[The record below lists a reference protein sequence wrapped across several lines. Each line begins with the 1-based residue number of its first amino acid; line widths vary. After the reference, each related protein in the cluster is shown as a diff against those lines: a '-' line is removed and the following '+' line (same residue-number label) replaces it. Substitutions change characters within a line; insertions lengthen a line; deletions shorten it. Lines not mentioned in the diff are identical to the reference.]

1 MDQKVKFATLMA
13 KLGVHFGA
21 ADGNYDDKE
30 RAFVNLFIG
39 LLKTQGELDM
49 DVENVIRDTTNK
61 RYTLDELVA
70 ECNEI
75 LNGVDAEEHSKT
87 IENMCKFIETII
99 EIDGRST
106 SEERKEFALWKKAIG
121 A

>member
-1 MDQKVKFATLMA
+1 MEQKVRFATLMA

-39 LLKTQGELDM
+39 LLKMQGALDL
-49 DVENVIRDTTNK
+49 DVENVIREASTKKYSLN
-61 RYTLDELVA
+61 ELVA

-75 LNGVDAEEHSKT
+75 LNGVAAEEHSET
-87 IENMCKFIETII
+87 IQNMCKFVETII
-99 EIDGRST
+99 EIDGRTT
-106 SEERKEFALWKKAIG
+106 SEEKKEYVEWKKAIG